1 MGVIHKPL
9 ELLEDNF
16 KKPTGF
22 YGRLVGHLMTVQHR
36 TLTDWTI
43 DQMGIADGDDILDI
57 GCGSGMA
64 LGLMAA
70 RDTTGTLAGID
81 YSPVMVDLAAKRNA
95 AAVRA
100 GRMTIQHG
108 DAMNLPFEQA
118 SFDHVTAI
126 ETFYFWPDAMR
137 GLKQAHRVLRPGGQ
151 MIVTL
156 EMSREASGRPSLVQ
170 RYFGRR
176 FTERSA
182 REGLRIVSGAD
193 LTGMLTEAGFTG
205 ARFVAEPTRSLGW
218 VCALA
223 RKP

>member
-1 MGVIHKPL
+1 MGVITNPL

-16 KKPTGF
+16 KKPTGLS
-22 YGRLVGHLMTVQHR
+22 GRLVGHLMTVQHR
-36 TLTDWTI
+36 TLTEWTI
-43 DQMGIADGDDILDI
+43 EQMAILADDDILDL

-70 RDTTGTLAGID
+70 QASLGNLTGLD
-81 YSPVMVDLAAKRNA
+81 YSPVMVDLASKRNA
-95 AAVRA
+95 DVIRS
-100 GRMTIQHG
+100 GRMRVQQG
-108 DAMNLPFEQA
+108 DAMGLPYA
-118 SFDHVTAI
+118 DGSFDHVTAI
-126 ETFYFWPDAMR
+126 ETFYFWPDAQR
-137 GLKQAHRVLRPGGQ
+137 GLAEAWRVLRPGGQ
-151 MIVTL
+151 MVITL
-156 EMSREASGRPSLVQ
+156 EMSREQSGRPSFVQ
-170 RYFGRR
+170 RVFGRR

-193 LTGMLTEAGFTG
+193 LTGMLTEAGFEG